1 MGSFNSVFCDETISR
16 KTKRHIGRETV
27 ESVLCYN
34 YEVWTL
40 NTEIKGNIFTAEID
54 QLRRREGLFRIER
67 IWDQEISG
75 RMEAV
80 ETVLERTENGKLN
93 K

>member
-1 MGSFNSVFCDETISR
+1 M
-16 KTKRHIGRETV
+16 

-40 NTEIKGNIFTAEID
+40 NTEIKRNIFTAEID